1 MKYADNFL
9 AWLSNSE
16 KLGFNLMRI
25 AIAIVFLWIGA
36 IKFVPYE
43 ADSITPFVANNPVLA
58 HFYRAPEQYKAHLT
72 REGELV
78 PAQREWQ
85 QNNYT
90 YSFSNGLGTVEI
102 LIGLAVLSGIF
113 SVPLGALGA
122 LLAFLTS
129 FVTLSFLITTPEAWV
144 PALGDSNHGF
154 PYPSGAGRLVIKDVM
169 LWAGALLL
177 MIDSARAL
185 RLKYSDLLA
194 NFGNGRVTFAAPSQ
208 SRNSVKNIG
217 IGVVVLLALALAGS
231 FGALS

>member
-9 AWLSNSE
+9 AWLGTSE
-16 KLGFNLMRI
+16 KCGFNLMRI

-36 IKFVPYE
+36 IKFTPYE
-43 ADSITPFVANNPVLA
+43 ADSITPFVANNPALA
-58 HFYRAPEQYKAHLT
+58 HLYRAPEQYKAHLT

-85 QNNYT
+85 QNNHT
-90 YSFSNGLGTVEI
+90 YSFSDGLGTFEI
-102 LIGLAVLSGIF
+102 FIGLLVLSGIF
-113 SVPLGALGA
+113 SAPFGAAGA

-169 LWAGALLL
+169 LWAGGLLL

-185 RLKYSDLLA
+185 RLKYSHLL
-194 NFGNGRVTFAAPSQ
+194 GNSRNGCVRIAAPSQ
-208 SRNSVKNIG
+208 RRKFFV
-217 IGVVVLLALALAGS
+217 GS
-231 FGALS
+231 GL